1 MARKQRVNH
10 LILVVAISYKCV
22 VPENIHT
29 PRGGQRQKFLKG
41 VGGSWEALF
50 PEGEERCKD

>member
-1 MARKQRVNH
+1 MNH